1 MNFLIKKFLVDLGI
15 DLGTANTLINSL
27 NDGII
32 VNEPSMISYTD
43 SKVKEVGLA
52 AKKIAGK
59 HNAEVETIRPLRD
72 GVIAEF
78 HAAEDMIQFF
88 IKKANIPKFFLNHI
102 VCGVPTGITPVEQRA
117 VIDTIERSGARMV
130 SLVAEP
136 MAAAIGVGL
145 DVLKPKASMVVDI
158 GGGTTD
164 IAVIAYGGIVVDN
177 TIKIA
182 GDELTLAIVHYLK
195 NQHNMLIGEQT
206 AEQLKMSFANAVKK
220 KEPTKLKIKGRDIVL
235 GQPKVIEVDENEIAD
250 ALDYVVNS
258 IVLAV
263 KTTIEKTPPDL
274 VSDLIDLGVVL
285 TGGGA
290 LIKGLDIRISDVVN
304 LPVHVADKPLLS
316 VVHGTK
322 EIISDY
328 PKFKTVLLRT

>member
-1 MNFLIKKFLVDLGI
+1 MNFLFKKFLVDLGI
-15 DLGTANTLINSL
+15 DLGTANTLIYSL
-27 NDGII
+27 NDDII
-32 VNEPSMISYTD
+32 VNEPSMISY
-43 SKVKEVGLA
+43 SNNKVKEVGIA
-52 AKKIAGK
+52 AKEIAGK
-59 HNAEVETIRPLRD
+59 HNSDVETIRPLRD

-78 HAAEDMIQFF
+78 HAAEDMIQYF
-88 IKKANIPKFFLNHI
+88 IRKANIPKFFLNHI

-117 VIDTIERSGARMV
+117 VIDTIERSGARKV

-220 KEPTKLKIKGRDIVL
+220 PDPTKLKIKGRDIVL
-235 GQPKVIEVDENEIAD
+235 GQPKVIEIDENEIAD

-263 KTTIEKTPPDL
+263 KSTIEKTPPDL
-274 VSDLIDLGVVL
+274 ISDLIDFGVVL

-316 VVHGTK
+316 VVYGTK

-328 PKFKTVLLRT
+328 QKFKTVLLRT